1 VNGYAIEL
9 ARSADRELRRLPA
22 KMIRRIARAI
32 DQLQVDPRPRGS
44 ENLVGSESTYRIR
57 VGDFRVIYE
66 IEDEAHT
73 LLVTRIRHRKDAY
86 Q

>member
-22 KMIRRIARAI
+22 KVIRRIAHAI
-32 DQLQVDPRPRGS
+32 DRLQVDPRPRGS
-44 ENLVGSESTYRIR
+44 QKLVGSESTYRIR